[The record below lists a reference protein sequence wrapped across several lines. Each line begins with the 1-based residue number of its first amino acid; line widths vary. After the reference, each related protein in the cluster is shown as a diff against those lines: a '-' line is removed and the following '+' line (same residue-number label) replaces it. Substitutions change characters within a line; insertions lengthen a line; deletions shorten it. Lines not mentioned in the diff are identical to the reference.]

1 MASPWTTDRVLSLA
15 PDSASSSAGQALGSP
30 SKWKSLGRSDR
41 AIWGLCQGS
50 GKDPYQAR
58 IDLSEPAF
66 KCSCPSRKFPCK
78 HGLGLLLC
86 FAKGESSFKQES
98 EPGWVS
104 DWLATRGDRAEKK
117 AEKAAATAEK
127 PVDLESQAARQ
138 AKREARVKDGV
149 EECRVWLEDLAR
161 RGLAAA
167 QAEPQSFWEK
177 PAARMVDAQAPGL
190 ANAIRRIGEAV
201 SSGEGWHE
209 RTLDLMGKL
218 YLLLAAADKL
228 DSLPPDLAGDTRVA
242 LGWTQSKEEALAQ
255 PAAADR
261 WVVLGQVLEEED
273 RLRLRR
279 SWLMGRNSRRP
290 ALVLDFAAGSQPFDG
305 SLVPGTEFDG
315 EVVFYPSR
323 LPLRALV
330 KARGATTSSVAPC
343 GPGFG
348 HATCE
353 QALGAYAAA
362 LGQVPWLARWPMLL
376 ESVKPAMRGDRALL
390 VDASG
395 RGLPISKRYTELWRL
410 ISVSGGRAMNVMGE
424 WDGESLLP
432 LAALPSTVISGVP
445 ASGVESRFED
455 LAPRWAA

>member
-149 EECRVWLEDLAR
+149 EECLA
-161 RGLAAA
+161 
-167 QAEPQSFWEK
+167 
-177 PAARMVDAQAPGL
+177 
-190 ANAIRRIGEAV
+190 
-201 SSGEGWHE
+201 
-209 RTLDLMGKL
+209 
-218 YLLLAAADKL
+218 
-228 DSLPPDLAGDTRVA
+228 
-242 LGWTQSKEEALAQ
+242 
-255 PAAADR
+255 
-261 WVVLGQVLEEED
+261 
-273 RLRLRR
+273 
-279 SWLMGRNSRRP
+279 
-290 ALVLDFAAGSQPFDG
+290 
-305 SLVPGTEFDG
+305 
-315 EVVFYPSR
+315 
-323 LPLRALV
+323 
-330 KARGATTSSVAPC
+330 
-343 GPGFG
+343 
-348 HATCE
+348 
-353 QALGAYAAA
+353 
-362 LGQVPWLARWPMLL
+362 
-376 ESVKPAMRGDRALL
+376 
-390 VDASG
+390 
-395 RGLPISKRYTELWRL
+395 
-410 ISVSGGRAMNVMGE
+410 
-424 WDGESLLP
+424 
-432 LAALPSTVISGVP
+432 
-445 ASGVESRFED
+445 
-455 LAPRWAA
+455 